1 MSFAAE
7 REELILSFDYCIEI
21 IQLRL
26 EEIMKKLK
34 CSKYEFYLT
43 GDGNFRH
50 DIAKQAPYKGNRKQP
65 RPYHYKNVTEYLKF
79 KYNATVVDGME
90 ADDMLAIRQ
99 TELGDKSVIV
109 SRDKDL
115 RMVKGWHYG
124 YAMSNQPEK
133 DLEYIDEIGYL
144 IKHKSKLI
152 GGGLKW
158 FYAQCIM
165 GDKTD
170 NILGIPKAGPIA
182 AFKALNEL
190 TTEEE
195 MKDATLQLYKN
206 YFGEQAE
213 EAFIENAR
221 LVWMVTSLDGEG
233 KPVMWNL

>member
-1 MSFAAE
+1 
-7 REELILSFDYCIEI
+7 
-21 IQLRL
+21 
-26 EEIMKKLK
+26 MKKLK

-79 KYNATVVDGME
+79 KYNATVVEGME

>member
-1 MSFAAE
+1 
-7 REELILSFDYCIEI
+7 
-21 IQLRL
+21 
-26 EEIMKKLK
+26 MKKLK

-170 NILGIPKAGPIA
+170 KHPWYSQGWTHSCIQSVKRINNRRG
-182 AFKALNEL
+182 NERCYA
-190 TTEEE
+190 T
-195 MKDATLQLYKN
+195 TLQEL
-206 YFGEQAE
+206 
-213 EAFIENAR
+213 
-221 LVWMVTSLDGEG
+221 LW
-233 KPVMWNL
+233 